1 VVVVVEV
8 EARRRR
14 RTRGGV
20 EGEAAILSKLVVSR
34 LPGLVVVGRG
44 AAVLAAAAAAV
55 AGRGGGGGGGGGGS
69 TPRAPVA
76 PAVARE
82 EEEEEEEEEVV
93 EEEESGAG
101 ARPGTF
107 VREEEE
113 EDAENEKQKQE
124 QGPEGGMEDWD
135 DECALCFI
143 SMVDPPD
150 QVVMDLL
157 CFHSYHR
164 RCVSDWRD
172 HCKSKQVPLSCP
184 MCRDTASEMLFA

>member
-1 VVVVVEV
+1 MVVVVEV

-55 AGRGGGGGGGGGGS
+55 AVRGEGGRGGGGS

-93 EEEESGAG
+93 DEEESGAG